1 MLGEKGGILLL
12 RDSHNNVYT
21 ANIVTG
27 EMKKVVGFNTIKCRQ
42 IVPFE
47 MDWPTFFVSRLGQ
60 LIDACKDK

>member
-1 MLGEKGGILLL
+1 
-12 RDSHNNVYT
+12 VYT